1 MLRRLAARCI
11 RIHGRQRGKGLALS
25 AYDDTLAV
33 RAAAYVE
40 LYDALRQAAK
50 LRMKERREGK
60 AAIEELVRAIRSWA
74 PIVARDID
82 DVRAGE
88 FGENPA
94 VPDDAIRDGKGLLK
108 YGSEHVDREGQPL
121 SYADALKE
129 DLGGAVETAEAEW
142 GEAEQAQEGYAALRA
157 QVLETGIL
165 LEQDLVAYRKT
176 LKSEIT
182 SAHPDYQKLRID
194 RIRTPD
200 EDDDEVAAALPEDLP
215 EETETTPVAPEN
227 QPTSEAQASP

>member
-11 RIHGRQRGKGLALS
+11 RIHARQRGKAPALA
-25 AYDDTLAV
+25 AYDDSLAV
-33 RAAAYVE
+33 RAVAYVDY
-40 LYDALRQAAK
+40 YDALRQAAK

-60 AAIEELVRAIRSWA
+60 LAIDELIRAIRSWA
-74 PIVARDID
+74 PIVARDIE

-88 FGENPA
+88 FGENTA
-94 VPDDAIRDGKGLLK
+94 VPDDAIRDGKELLK
-108 YGSEHVDREGQPL
+108 YGTEHVDQAGQPL

-129 DLGGAVETAEAEW
+129 DLGGALETAEAEW

-165 LEQDLVAYRKT
+165 LEQDLVAYRRT
-176 LKSEIT
+176 LRSEIGGT
-182 SAHPDYQKLRID
+182 HPDYQKLRID

-200 EDDDEVAAALPEDLP
+200 ADDDEVAAALPEEL
-215 EETETTPVAPEN
+215 EETEATPVEPEN